1 MPESQSQVLVV
12 TAPEDAPCLNITL
25 TDTITRILAKDAV
38 IGSRWLSAGEAWELH
53 FVAQA
58 DGGERLRQQAATVLI
73 GLPVDLNVIPDEGT
87 RRRKRLLVADMDSTI
102 IEQECIDEIA
112 EFAGVRD
119 KVSEVTEIAMRGEL
133 DFAQALNCRV
143 ALLKG
148 LREETLD
155 EVYSGRISIMPGAK
169 SLVRTMK
176 AHGAHTALVSGGFTH
191 FTRRIAEVVGFDT
204 EQANRLCLKDGR
216 LTGIVEEPIL
226 GREAKL
232 EALERHARE
241 LDLAP
246 DETMAVGDGAN
257 DLAMIARAGLG
268 VAYRAKPIVA
278 AQAKASIRH
287 SNLKALLYLQ
297 GYTRD
302 EIED

>member
-1 MPESQSQVLVV
+1 MPELQSQVLIV

-38 IGSRWLSAGEAWELH
+38 IESRWLSAGEAWELH

-58 DGGERLRQQAATVLI
+58 DRGNRLRQQAATVLI
-73 GLPVDLNVIPDEGT
+73 GLPVDLNVIPDEGA

-112 EFAGVRD
+112 DFAGVRD

-143 ALLKG
+143 ALLEG
-148 LREETLD
+148 LSEETLD
-155 EVYSGRISIMPGAK
+155 RVYSSRISIMPGAK

-176 AHGAHTALVSGGFTH
+176 AHGARTALVSGGFTH
-191 FTRRIAEVVGFDT
+191 FTRRIAEAVGFDT

-216 LTGIVEEPIL
+216 LTGTVEQPIL
-226 GREAKL
+226 GSEAKL

-257 DLAMIARAGLG
+257 DLAMITRAGLG

-278 AQAKASIRH
+278 ARAKAAIRH

-297 GYTRD
+297 GYARD